1 MVRYD
6 YMGKTVV
13 ITGASSGIGAA
24 CAIEYAR
31 RGAKVVL
38 ASRTVESLNKVAAEV
53 KAAGG
58 QAFVVPCDVTQRD
71 QVNNLVKQA
80 IDLTG
85 RIDVMFIGAG
95 FGVFGRLEN
104 IDMELWRRQMDVNF
118 YGALYCFY
126 AVLPHLQKQKSGQI
140 IIMNSG
146 AGRFALPLFAPYCA
160 SKYALTGLAD
170 SARFDLKEYNIDVLS
185 VYPAFVVTK
194 FHGSIVSPDF
204 EVSGE
209 MAAKSG
215 GITAEK
221 AAQDIVNSGEKRKK
235 ELIFSA
241 GGKFA
246 AKFFPLSMIL
256 SEIGRKGAMNV
267 FKKFIKPKPAK

>member
-1 MVRYD
+1 MARYD
-6 YMGKTVV
+6 LKGKTVV

-24 CAIEYAR
+24 CGVLFAK
-31 RGAKVVL
+31 RGATVVL
-38 ASRTVESLNKVAAEV
+38 SGRNLDMLKDAEQQV
-53 KAAGG
+53 QAAGG
-58 QAFVVPCDVTQRD
+58 QAFVAPADVTKKEEVD
-71 QVNNLVKQA
+71 SLVRNA
-80 IDLTG
+80 IEKTG

-95 FGVFGRLEN
+95 FGVFGRIEN
-104 IDMELWRRQMDVNF
+104 ITMDLWRRQMDTNF

-126 AVLPHLQKQKSGQI
+126 AALPHLMKQKSGQFI
-140 IIMNSG
+140 FMNSG
-146 AGRFALPLFAPYCA
+146 SGRFALPLFAPYCA
-160 SKYALTGLAD
+160 SKFALPALAD
-170 SARFDLKEYNIDVLS
+170 SARYDLRPYNIDVLS

-215 GITAEK
+215 GITAE
-221 AAQDIVNSGEKRKK
+221 AAAEAIVSYSEKRKK

-246 AKFFPLSMIL
+246 AVSQ
-256 SEIGRKGAMNV
+256 
-267 FKKFIKPKPAK
+267 PKTLPTSSVATLKNP